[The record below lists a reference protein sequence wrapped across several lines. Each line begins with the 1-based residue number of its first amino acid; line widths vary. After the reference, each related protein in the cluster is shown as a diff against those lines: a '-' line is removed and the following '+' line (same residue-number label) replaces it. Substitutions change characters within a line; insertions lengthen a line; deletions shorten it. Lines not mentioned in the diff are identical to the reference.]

1 MGLADALGEL
11 LQQANGQPF
20 CDGCLAVEL
29 RVERLDVQEALG
41 ETVAGIDRGHGRC
54 CVCGQTLTVT
64 RTSAS

>member
-1 MGLADALGEL
+1 MGLADALGEF

-29 RVERLDVQEALG
+29 RVERLEVQGALHATG
-41 ETVAGIDRGHGRC
+41 MDRGHGRC

-64 RTSAS
+64 RTPAP